1 MAAPIFIGGTTGY
14 PKTISVSASGT
25 LPTGLTQS
33 MKAGGK
39 SFGVSLR
46 GYPRAATPG
55 DYPITVTGNNGLTS
69 SEEYVLVVRAPNVT
83 PAQTTTTLSTEPS
96 GVPYNASSQTY
107 TATVTGGTSPTGF
120 VQFSIGNGVTTV
132 PLVDGQASYT
142 TPANLDVNGYTVTAT
157 YTGDASNDTSTTS
170 EDFNVVPDPTTVTLT
185 ATPSVANGSSSTVTA
200 TVACTPSCGTT
211 PTGYVE
217 FDEVGDPNY
226 SGNSAW
232 IAELV
237 NGQATFETDQTAAPG
252 LGNEVDATLNSFVDS
267 PGDFAQSNTASVDYD
282 IGAVTLGMTASDGT
296 AADGTSAIANGD
308 TVTVDPTSTNEFS
321 GDFEAVVGGQGV
333 PPGPV
338 DIDITVGTTDE
349 TATLFT
355 QGSEEDAP
363 SSDPGTGATDYFWT
377 IPANALTSIASSG
390 SATVTMSSSG
400 SDNFVPIT
408 NTFTLDW

>member
-1 MAAPIFIGGTTGY
+1 
-14 PKTISVSASGT
+14 
-25 LPTGLTQS
+25 
-33 MKAGGK
+33 
-39 SFGVSLR
+39 
-46 GYPRAATPG
+46 
-55 DYPITVTGNNGLTS
+55 
-69 SEEYVLVVRAPNVT
+69 
-83 PAQTTTTLSTEPS
+83 
-96 GVPYNASSQTY
+96 
-107 TATVTGGTSPTGF
+107 
-120 VQFSIGNGVTTV
+120 
-132 PLVDGQASYT
+132 
-142 TPANLDVNGYTVTAT
+142 
-157 YTGDASNDTSTTS
+157 
-170 EDFNVVPDPTTVTLT
+170 
-185 ATPSVANGSSSTVTA
+185 
-200 TVACTPSCGTT
+200 
-211 PTGYVE
+211 VE
-217 FDEVGDPNY
+217 FDEDGDPNY

-237 NGQATFETDQTAAPG
+237 NGQATFETDSTASPG
-252 LGNEVDATLNSFVDS
+252 LGNEVDATFNSFADS

-321 GDFEAVVGGQGV
+321 GDLEAVVGGQGV

-338 DIDITVGTTDE
+338 DIDITVGSTDE

-355 QGSEEDAP
+355 QDSEEDSP

-377 IPANALTSIASSG
+377 IPANALTSIAPSG